1 MEFPMNILRLMALT
15 VGFAL
20 LGSASLAQGP
30 VQGVLEACETEIT
43 TYCDQ
48 VTPGHGRM
56 LSCMYAHEDKISDTC
71 AASIVDLA
79 DALDFMFANVSN
91 AVALCAADI
100 EANCSSVEFGGG
112 RVLSCLKANADKV
125 SAECQPV
132 VNAFSEKFGLED

>member
-1 MEFPMNILRLMALT
+1 MTLFRRIRSICIAF
-15 VGFAL
+15 GFAAL
-20 LGSASLAQGP
+20 STAAAAQGP

-71 AASIVDLA
+71 ASSIVDLA
-79 DALDFMFANVSN
+79 DALDFMFANASE
-91 AVALCAADI
+91 AIAICAADI

-112 RVLSCLKANADKV
+112 RVLSCLKENADRV
-125 SAECQPV
+125 SSDCQPV
-132 VNAFSEKFGLED
+132 MNAFAEQFGLED

>member
-1 MEFPMNILRLMALT
+1 MKIFQ
-15 VGFAL
+15 L
-20 LGSASLAQGP
+20 LAAAAGVFLLSASAMAQGP
-30 VQGVLEACETEIT
+30 VQGVLEACKTEIT

-48 VTPGHGRM
+48 VTPGNGRM

-79 DALDFMFANVSN
+79 DALDFLFANVSN

-100 EANCSSVEFGGG
+100 EANCSNVEFGGG
-112 RVLSCLKANADKV
+112 RILSCLKANADKV

-132 VNAFSEKFGLED
+132 VSSFSEQFGLGD

>member
-1 MEFPMNILRLMALT
+1 MTITRILAFIA
-15 VGFAL
+15 GFAL
-20 LGSASLAQGP
+20 LGSVSLAQDP
-30 VQGVLEACETEIT
+30 VKGVLEACETEIT

-79 DALDFMFANVSN
+79 DALDFMFATVSN

-100 EANCSSVEFGGG
+100 EANCSTVEFGGG
-112 RVLSCLKANADKV
+112 RILSCLKANADKV
-125 SAECQPV
+125 SPECQPV
-132 VNAFSEKFGLED
+132 SNTFGEKFGLED